1 MGQSTV
7 LARVLGLVLA
17 LSLPSLAIAQEDAA
31 PPKVTIAAAITKKIN
46 QNAEFIGRGEA
57 INKIDLVA
65 RVSGFLDKIAVKDG
79 SDVKKGDLLFEIES
93 AGYTATLNA
102 RKADLK
108 RAEADLELAKIELSR
123 KQTLFERQ
131 AGTEEDRDNA
141 LANEKIA
148 EAAIESAKAAI
159 ELAELD
165 VSYTKIH
172 APFDGHVGRINQSVG
187 DIVSTSSANPI
198 TTLVQQAPIYV
209 SFSITEKQLVDI
221 RTQIGTTDLA
231 VGAVL
236 QTLGVYVGLPNGK
249 TLDEKGTIVFVDN
262 RIDPTTGSIG
272 LRAEFANE
280 KGLLFDGAFVSVTV
294 ETSEAVDKLLIPL
307 ASVQRDQQGAFV
319 LLVNQQQMVEQ
330 RYVTLGEQIET
341 SVVVEDGLQVGDSVI
356 VEGLQRV
363 RPGVPVDPV
372 LAASPEE

>member
-7 LARVLGLVLA
+7 LGRVLGLALA
-17 LSLPSLAIAQEDAA
+17 CSIPVFAIAQEEQAA
-31 PPKVTIAAAITKKIN
+31 PKVSVAAAITKEIN

-65 RVSGFLDKIAVKDG
+65 RVSGFLEKIDVIDG
-79 SDVKKGDLLFEIES
+79 SEVKAGDLLFEIES
-93 AGYTATLNA
+93 AGYKATLNA

-165 VSYTKIH
+165 VSYTEIH
-172 APFDGHVGRINQSVG
+172 APFDGRVGKINQSVG
-187 DIVSTSSANPI
+187 DIVSTSGANPI
-198 TTLVQQAPIYV
+198 ATLVRQSPIYV
-209 SFSITEKQLVDI
+209 SFSISEKQLVDI
-221 RTQIGTTDLA
+221 RTQIGATDQA
-231 VGAVL
+231 VGEVL
-236 QTLGVYVGLPNGK
+236 NSLGVYVGLPNGE
-249 TLDEKGTIVFVDN
+249 TLDEKGAIVFIDN
-262 RIDPTTGSIG
+262 RIDVATGSIG

-294 ETSEAVDKLLIPL
+294 ETSEAVEKLLIPL
-307 ASVQRDQQGAFV
+307 ASVQRDQKGSFV

-341 SVVVEDGLQVGDSVI
+341 SVVVEEGLQVGDSVI

-363 RPGVPVDPV
+363 RPGVPVDTV